1 MTEFNYEK
9 LFQYGEDKTV
19 YRKLDLGPIKN
30 TDINGKN
37 IIHLSSDILENLT
50 KIAFYEI
57 SHFLRETHLQQI
69 ANILDDS
76 DASENDK
83 YVALTLLKNANTAAG
98 GVLPMCQ
105 DTGTA
110 IVVAKKRISSMD
122 RF

>member
-1 MTEFNYEK
+1 MSKFNYEK
-9 LFQYGEDKTV
+9 LFQYGEDKTN
-19 YRKLDLGPIKN
+19 YRQLDLGPIKK
-30 TDINGKN
+30 TMINGKN
-37 IIHLSSDILENLT
+37 ILHISSDIIENLS

-57 SHFLRETHLQQI
+57 SHFLRENHLKQI
-69 ANILDDS
+69 AKIFEDP

-110 IVVAKKRISSMD
+110 IVVAK
-122 RF
+122 